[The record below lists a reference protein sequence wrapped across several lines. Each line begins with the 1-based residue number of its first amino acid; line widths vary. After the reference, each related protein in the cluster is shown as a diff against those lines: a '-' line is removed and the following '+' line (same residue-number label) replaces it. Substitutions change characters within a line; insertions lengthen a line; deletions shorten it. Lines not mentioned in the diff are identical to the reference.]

1 MDNSSSF
8 KSFLRFFKYAK
19 KWRIK
24 IYLATFYSVINK
36 IFDIAP
42 EILLGIAVDV
52 VTSSG
57 DNFLDFFGIHGPETQ
72 VVTLAGLTFGIWA
85 FESIFQYMYMVEWR
99 NIAQS
104 IEHDH
109 NTTEWFA

>member
-1 MDNSSSF
+1 MNQKSSF

-24 IYLATFYSVINK
+24 IFFATLYSIINK

-52 VTSSG
+52 VTSPSN
-57 DNFLDFFGIHGPETQ
+57 DNFPHFCL
-72 VVTLAGLTFGIWA
+72 TLYW
-85 FESIFQYMYMVEWR
+85 Y
-99 NIAQS
+99 
-104 IEHDH
+104 
-109 NTTEWFA
+109 